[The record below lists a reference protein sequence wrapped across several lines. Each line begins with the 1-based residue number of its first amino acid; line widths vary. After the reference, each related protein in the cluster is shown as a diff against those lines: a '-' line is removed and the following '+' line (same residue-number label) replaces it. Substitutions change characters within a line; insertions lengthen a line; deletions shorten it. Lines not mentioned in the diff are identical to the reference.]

1 MPFADLWCDRSACT
15 ATSSF
20 PVAEPAIRYSLQCW
34 QMNCGRLVCR
44 FVRPTNSD
52 CPRRRKKQRHSLCW
66 PFRHGIVSPRMCH
79 LPPALKDLR
88 FWERSRMHDWE
99 CFRSIAANAQP
110 WADVPTWSLML
121 LILLVPLL
129 SCSTKPDPN
138 TLVMVIENSPTNL
151 DPRVGLDAQSERI
164 DELLFDDLCTRDER
178 FNIQPGLA
186 ERWDIPDPLTY
197 VFHLHHGVKFHDGR
211 PLTSRDVKWTF
222 DSLLQGKIRSTKAA
236 AYRLVDRIDALDDYT
251 VVFHLKEPF
260 VSLLW
265 NVSDGAI
272 GIVPHGSGD
281 EMSRTPIGSG
291 PFRFVSA
298 EPDKE
303 VLIARNDQYWGE
315 KPRLQNVRFIVV
327 PDTTTR
333 ALELRKGS
341 ADIAINALTSDMVL
355 TLERDPNLA
364 VMHAPGTVLSYLAF
378 NLRDPVLKDERVR
391 QAVAY
396 AIDRRPFLEY
406 LLRGFGRPA
415 NSVLPPESWAYN
427 GDVPAYNHDPARAR
441 QLLEQAGY
449 PEVNGVR
456 FHLTMK
462 SSTEESTRLMAAVL
476 QQQLRQVGIAL
487 DIRTFEFATFFSDV
501 THGLFQLY
509 SLRWVGGN
517 EDPDIFEY
525 LFHSSKFPPNGAN
538 RGYFADPRIDA
549 LVDQARQEL
558 DQNTRKQLYAEI
570 QRTLA
575 DELPYI
581 NLWYFDN
588 VLVHSRR
595 VR

>member
-1 MPFADLWCDRSACT
+1 MEARWRAETSRGTRCLLLPASRTFHALAC
-15 ATSSF
+15 AG
-20 PVAEPAIRYSLQCW
+20 L
-34 QMNCGRLVCR
+34 L
-44 FVRPTNSD
+44 
-52 CPRRRKKQRHSLCW
+52 
-66 PFRHGIVSPRMCH
+66 
-79 LPPALKDLR
+79 AL
-88 FWERSRMHDWE
+88 S
-99 CFRSIAANAQP
+99 
-110 WADVPTWSLML
+110 
-121 LILLVPLL
+121 L
-129 SCSTKPDPN
+129 SCASKPDPN
-138 TLVMVIENSPTNL
+138 TLVMIIESSPTNL

-164 DELLFDDLCTRDER
+164 DDLIFDDLLTRDAHL
-178 FNIQPGLA
+178 NVAPGLA
-186 ERWDIPDPLTY
+186 ERWEIPDPLTY
-197 VFHLHHGVKFHDGR
+197 IFHLHHGVKFHDGR
-211 PLTSRDVKWTF
+211 LLTARDVKWTF
-222 DSLLQGKIRSTKAA
+222 DSLLQGKIRSTKSA
-236 AYRLVDRIDALDDYT
+236 AYRPVDRIDASDDYT

-260 VSLLW
+260 ATLLW
-265 NVSDGAI
+265 NVSDGAM
-272 GIVPHGSGD
+272 GIVPYGSGD
-281 EMSRTPIGSG
+281 EISRKPIGSG

-303 VLIARNDQYWGE
+303 VVLGLNDEYWGE
-315 KPRLQNVRFIVV
+315 KAHLQNVRFIVV

-364 VMHAPGTVLSYLAF
+364 VLHAPGTVLAYLAF
-378 NLRDPVLKDERVR
+378 NLRDPILKDERVR
-391 QAVAY
+391 QALAY

-406 LLRGFGRPA
+406 LQRGFARPA

-427 GDVPAYNHDPARAR
+427 DDVPAYNHDPVRAR

-487 DIRTFEFATFFSDV
+487 DIHTFEFATFFSDV

-509 SLRWVGGN
+509 SLRWIGGN

-525 LFHSSKFPPNGAN
+525 VFHSAKFPPNGAN
-538 RGYFADPRIDA
+538 RGHFADPRVDA
-549 LVDQARQEL
+549 LIDQARQEL
-558 DQNTRKQLYAEI
+558 DQNTRRQLYAEI

-595 VR
+595 VRNLALNSSGNYDFLRTAELVGR